1 MTIKAYTP
9 LRDSSDAAEDALYAD
24 LNRVL
29 ACLRA
34 GPMTSMEIAYRLHLN
49 STQVQVI
56 LNALANQHII
66 HAPRCTTSAYDHPLP
81 LWEMNGGNS
90 E

>member
-1 MTIKAYTP
+1 MTIKHT
-9 LRDSSDAAEDALYAD
+9 LIRDSSDAPEDALYTD
-24 LNRVL
+24 MNRVL

-34 GPMTSMEIAYRLHLN
+34 GPMTSTEIAYTLHLS

-56 LNALANQHII
+56 LNALADQHII
-66 HAPRCTTSAYDHPLP
+66 HAPRCTTSAYDHALP
-81 LWEMNGGNS
+81 LWEMNGVPRD